1 MGRSRLI
8 IAWTTTFLC
17 CLFSARAGYLYGDVL
32 ELSGGG
38 RIEGRVIS
46 QPQDK
51 EGNYVV
57 EVAAGGRLTIPRS
70 QVTRVRT
77 TSNLDDEYEKKA
89 RSSPDTVEAH
99 WKLVEWCR
107 ERRLTSLAQRHLE
120 RILELDPNHEP
131 ARTALG
137 FRRQHGQWMQR
148 EDVMAS
154 RGMVLYEGRYVT
166 PQHVE
171 LLERQKETR
180 TASAGWAGTLDR
192 LRRALVGRRE
202 DRARD
207 ALAEVQKIN
216 DPLAAE
222 AVVGMLRREQDL
234 ELKRLWIEVAAR
246 LDHQLAVNALV
257 DLSLTD
263 PDPEIR
269 HECLERLIEA
279 RRPGLVSPYVRA
291 LKDRDNDIINRAAGA
306 LGQIGDRTA
315 IPALIEAL
323 VTKHRVKV
331 SEGNPD
337 QHAYSFSPQGGNA
350 FSFGGGGPKFVTV
363 DVNNPAVLDALVR
376 LAGGVSFDY
385 DQEQWRRWLAA
396 QTKLQ
401 VVDVRRDQ

>member
-1 MGRSRLI
+1 LFLSR
-8 IAWTTTFLC
+8 ANH
-17 CLFSARAGYLYGDVL
+17 SYGEVL
-32 ELSGGG
+32 ELTGGG
-38 RIEGRVIS
+38 RLEGRVIA
-46 QPQDK
+46 QPQEKGGD
-51 EGNYVV
+51 YVV
-57 EVAAGGRLTIPRS
+57 EPVAGGRLTIPRS
-70 QVTRVRT
+70 QVARVIA
-77 TSNLDDEYEKKA
+77 TSEVEAEYEKLA

-107 ERRLTSLAQRHLE
+107 ERKLPSRAQRHLE
-120 RILELDPNHEP
+120 RILELDPNHEA

-137 FRRQHGQWMQR
+137 FRRRNGQWMQR

-180 TASAGWAGTLDR
+180 IATSGWAVTLDR

-202 DRARD
+202 DRARE
-207 ALAEVQKIN
+207 ALGEVEKIN

-222 AVVGMLRREQDL
+222 AVVAMMRREQDPQ
-234 ELKRLWIEVAAR
+234 LKRLWIATAAR

-257 DLSLTD
+257 ESSLTD
-263 PDPEIR
+263 PDAEIR
-269 HECLERLIEA
+269 QECLERLIES
-279 RRPGLVSPYVRA
+279 RRPGLVAPYIRA
-291 LKDRDNDIINRAAGA
+291 LRDRDNEIINRAGGA

-337 QHAYSFSPQGGNA
+337 QHAYSFSPGGGNA
-350 FSFGGGGPKFVTV
+350 FSFGGSGPKFVTV
-363 DVNNPAVLDALVR
+363 DVNNPVVLDALVR
-376 LAGGVSFDY
+376 LSGGVSFDY

-396 QTKLQ
+396 QAKLQ
-401 VVDVRRDQ
+401 VVDVRRDP